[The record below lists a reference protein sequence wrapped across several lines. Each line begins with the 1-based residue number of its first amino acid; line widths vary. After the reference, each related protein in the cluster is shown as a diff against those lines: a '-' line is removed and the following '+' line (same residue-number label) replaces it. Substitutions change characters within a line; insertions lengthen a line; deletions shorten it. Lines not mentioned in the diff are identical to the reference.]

1 MKTIKKL
8 TAILLLVALI
18 IPSVFGCNEPAAS
31 TEPNVTPDSTVTA
44 TVTTSPDSS
53 DNATTT
59 EPQIPEEKLSINAEN
74 VGEYVLV
81 RPKVAS
87 TALINEATSLR
98 SSIID
103 LVGDIE
109 IATAWE
115 RPDAVPE
122 TAKEIVIGE
131 TNRPATENILSEL
144 RLGEFAIIY
153 EGERIY
159 IIGFDEETTIEG
171 IKYFKEN
178 YVSRKSKSIEF
189 TNRLAYYN
197 KKQFPIDELKIDGVD
212 IFDYT
217 VVISRKADLY
227 TRYAAENL
235 SDFVLTYL
243 GAPLKVTTDRDP
255 ETKYEILIGNTSR
268 AASSVSVSVKD
279 GQYVLYK
286 KDTKIVCLGNSYMV
300 GGGVGALIEKVPTD
314 KTDVKVEITGI
325 STAPVATDFKF
336 KEAKSAIIMI
346 GDGMGFNTV
355 KMAKAGT
362 QEIDGIGEFLAEELP
377 YQGEARTSSLSSGAT
392 DSAASATALSS
403 GYKTINGY
411 LGVDSSRKSHQ
422 NIRELAES
430 KGANTAVITTDYITG
445 ATPGGFL
452 VHHSSR
458 NDTEM
463 LQEQI
468 NLLIRKG
475 EIDYCKGQVDDSLT
489 DEAAAALRQISAG
502 GESFFMMIEAAQI
515 DKRSHANDY
524 SGCITMVK
532 RYNDVIAYVVE
543 FVICHPDT
551 ALVITADHEC
561 GAIKE
566 NADGS
571 FTYTSTNHSTANV
584 PVYAL
589 GYGMEVFNDQTVENT
604 TIPKTLAKI
613 FGENN
618 FGE

>member
-1 MKTIKKL
+1 MKAFKKL
-8 TAILLLVALI
+8 TALFLLVALL

-31 TEPNVTPDSTVTA
+31 TEPNVPSDSTVTA
-44 TVTTSPDSS
+44 TVTNSPDS
-53 DNATTT
+53 DDATTT

-87 TALINEATSLR
+87 VELINEVTSLR
-98 SSIID
+98 SHIID
-103 LVGDIE
+103 VVGNIE

-115 RPDAVPE
+115 RPNAVPE
-122 TAKEIVIGE
+122 TAKEIVVGE
-131 TNRPATENILSEL
+131 TNRPATENIKSEL
-144 RLGEFAIIY
+144 RLGEFAIVY

-159 IIGFDEETTIEG
+159 IIGFDDESTLEG
-171 IKYFKEN
+171 IKYFKEH
-178 YVSRKSKSIEF
+178 YIVGSSKSIEF
-189 TNRLAYYN
+189 TNKLAYYN
-197 KKQFPIDELKIDGVD
+197 EKQFPIDEIKIDGVD
-212 IFDYT
+212 ILDYT
-217 VVISRKADLY
+217 VVIPRKSDLF

-235 SDFVLTYL
+235 SDFVLTYV
-243 GAPLKVTTDRDP
+243 GAPLKVATDRDP

-286 KDTKIVCLGNSYMV
+286 KDSKIVCLGNSYMV

-314 KTDVKVEITGI
+314 KTGVKVEITGI
-325 STAPVATDFKF
+325 STTPVATDFEF
-336 KEAKSAIIMI
+336 KEAKNAILMI

-362 QEIDGIGEFLAEELP
+362 QELDGIGEFLAERLP
-377 YQGEARTSSLSSGAT
+377 YQGAARTSSLSSGAT

-403 GYKTINGY
+403 GYKTVNGY
-411 LGVDSSRKSHQ
+411 LGVDGYGRSHQ

-452 VHHSSR
+452 VHHPSR
-458 NDTEM
+458 TDTEV
-463 LQEQI
+463 LQAQI
-468 NLLIRKG
+468 DALIKNG
-475 EIDYCKGQVDDSLT
+475 KIDYCKGQVDDSLT
-489 DEAAAALRQISAG
+489 DETAAALRKISG
-502 GESFFMMIEAAQI
+502 GGKSFFIMIEAAQI
-515 DKRSHANDY
+515 DKRSHSNDY

-584 PVYAL
+584 PIYAL
-589 GYGMEVFNDQTVENT
+589 GYGMEVFKNQTVENT

-618 FGE
+618 FGK